1 MWGDSCRPSG
11 AWGRRWWN
19 FSPREPFR
27 GHMTNQHGDPSKSV
41 RPSLRGGQ
49 DCGMADKQWFAVRTI
64 VANNEKRP
72 WGPTNLDPGQIDYE
86 ERITIWRTESA
97 EQAIALAEAECQ
109 RYVDDL
115 GGDVL
120 QLTQCYALA
129 MKPGHG
135 VEVFSLIRR
144 SEFYPTSTSIAI
156 STPAPSINPPQ
167 ADRADSGM
175 CGWVPA
181 WFMGGSVA

>member
-1 MWGDSCRPSG
+1 
-11 AWGRRWWN
+11 
-19 FSPREPFR
+19 
-27 GHMTNQHGDPSKSV
+27 MTNQHGDPSKSV

-109 RYVDDL
+109 R
-115 GGDVL
+115 
-120 QLTQCYALA
+120 
-129 MKPGHG
+129 
-135 VEVFSLIRR
+135 
-144 SEFYPTSTSIAI
+144 
-156 STPAPSINPPQ
+156 
-167 ADRADSGM
+167 
-175 CGWVPA
+175 
-181 WFMGGSVA
+181 